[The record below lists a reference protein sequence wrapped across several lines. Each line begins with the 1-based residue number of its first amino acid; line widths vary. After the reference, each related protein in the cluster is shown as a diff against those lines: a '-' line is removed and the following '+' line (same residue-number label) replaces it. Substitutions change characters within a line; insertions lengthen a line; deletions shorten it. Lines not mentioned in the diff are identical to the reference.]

1 MKARKGSDGENYR
14 QEMKETIFD
23 TIIQMLEDKPYS
35 DIETSEI
42 CEKAFIS
49 RQTFYRYFQNKDNV
63 VRWKTKQL
71 LCNGIGRIGRDLSW
85 EDGLTVTLAG
95 MYRYRTFF
103 SDLQYA
109 EFVAKFIDYCTE
121 VEGGLFIETIS
132 RYKYEPLTPLLEFQI
147 ESLCIAQGYM
157 TRKWCIDNMQLSPRE
172 FASYLSSI
180 VPYHLYHLL
189 KLE

>member
-35 DIETSEI
+35 DIETSGI

-71 LCNGIGRIGRDLSW
+71 LCDGIGRIGRDLSW
-85 EDGLTVTLAG
+85 EDGLTVTLTG

-109 EFVAKFIDYCTE
+109 EFVAQFIDYCTE
-121 VEGGLFIETIS
+121 VEEGLLIETIS